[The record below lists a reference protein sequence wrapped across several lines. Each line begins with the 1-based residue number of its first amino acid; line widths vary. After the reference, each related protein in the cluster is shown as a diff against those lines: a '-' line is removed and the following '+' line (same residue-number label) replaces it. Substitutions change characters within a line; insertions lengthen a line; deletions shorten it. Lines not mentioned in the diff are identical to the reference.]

1 MINKGRKATLKI
13 YESSRKRIPFSA
25 PILLWLLLILGFLSH
40 VATAQQPK
48 VNVKALGS
56 IVMNVSDMDR
66 SVDFYSKVLSFEK
79 VSEFE
84 LGGPE
89 YEKLFGVDGL
99 RIRVAVMR
107 LEEQNIELIQYIA
120 PKDGDPIPMD
130 SRSNDLWFQHFA
142 IVVSDMDKAYA
153 QLQKYKVKQISTN
166 PQTLPET
173 NKAAAGIRAVKFFD
187 PDRHPLELLW
197 FPLDKGDPRWHS
209 STEKVFLGIDHTAI
223 GIGDTEAS
231 LKFYSE
237 LLGLRVAGGSINKGM
252 EQDNLDN
259 VNGAMGRITSLRPQ
273 TTFPGIEILEYEKPE
288 GGRPIPT
295 DTDSNDIWRWHTK
308 LVVDDLNSTVKW
320 LRENNARFISLG
332 VVTLPDDKLGFS
344 KGVIVLDPDGHA
356 MLIVEK

>member
-1 MINKGRKATLKI
+1 MINKGCNATLKI
-13 YESSRKRIPFSA
+13 YESSRKRLPFSV
-25 PILLWLLLILGFLSH
+25 PVLFWLLLILGFSSH

-56 IVMNVSDMDR
+56 IVMNVSDIDR
-66 SVDFYSKVLSFEK
+66 SVYFYSKVLSFEK
-79 VSEFE
+79 VSDFE

-99 RIRVAVMR
+99 RMRVAVMR
-107 LEEQNIELIQYIA
+107 LGEQNIELIQYIA
-120 PKDGDPIPMD
+120 PKDGDPILVD
-130 SRSNDLWFQHFA
+130 SRSNDIWFQHFA

-153 QLQKYKVKQISTN
+153 QLEKYKVKQISAN

-173 NKAAAGIRAVKFFD
+173 NKAAAGIRAVKFLD
-187 PDRHPLELLW
+187 PDGHPLELLW
-197 FPLDKGDPRWHS
+197 FPPDKGDPRWHD

-259 VNGAMGRITSLRPQ
+259 VNGAMVRITSLRPQ
-273 TTFPGIEILEYEKPE
+273 ITFPGIEFLEYEKPE

-295 DTDSNDIWRWHTK
+295 DSDSNDIWRWHTQ
-308 LVVDDLNSTVKW
+308 LVVDDINSTVKW
-320 LRENNARFISLG
+320 LRENNARFISPD
-332 VVTLPDDKLGFS
+332 VVTLPDDRLGFS
-344 KGVIVLDPDGHA
+344 KGAIVLDPDGHA